1 MTEHKE
7 MAGDNRYN
15 RSKLTMDD
23 AIRIRSLKE
32 RYSYKQ
38 IAESY
43 NVHVNAIKQIIKNKT
58 YKENNTN

>member
-1 MTEHKE
+1 MTDTENKF
-7 MAGDNRYN
+7 

-23 AIRIRSLKE
+23 ARRIRELKNI
-32 RYSYKQ
+32 YSYKQ

-43 NVHVNAIKQIIKNKT
+43 NVHVNTIKQIIKNKT

>member
-1 MTEHKE
+1 ME
-7 MAGDNRYN
+7 
-15 RSKLTMDD
+15 D
-23 AIRIRSLKE
+23 ARRIRVLKDT
-32 RYSYKQ
+32 YSYRQ